1 MSKLN
6 STRDTEV
13 AHEAGEPARER
24 TISGET
30 GAIEDACKNDKSEP
44 EPVE

>member
-13 AHEAGEPARER
+13 AREAGEPARER
-24 TISGET
+24 TTSSET
-30 GAIEDACKNDKSEP
+30 GAIEDACKNGESEP
-44 EPVE
+44 EPIE

>member
-6 STRDTEV
+6 STGDTEV

-24 TISGET
+24 TTSGEI
-30 GAIEDACKNDKSEP
+30 GAIEDACKNGESEP